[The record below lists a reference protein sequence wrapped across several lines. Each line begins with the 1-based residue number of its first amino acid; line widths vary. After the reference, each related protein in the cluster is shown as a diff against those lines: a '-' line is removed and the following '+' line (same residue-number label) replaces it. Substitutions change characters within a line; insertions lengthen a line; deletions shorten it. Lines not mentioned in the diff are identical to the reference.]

1 MDNGETVFDKT
12 YDRKTF
18 NDKIKYIFD
27 HVKISFDALQN
38 EINLIRNE
46 YDTRQNVYQELL
58 DRKGD
63 IVIPDAKIIEKEYKM
78 QKNMLQNDL
87 IYAVNSRDIVFVEFY
102 QDIYSI
108 FENLISLEMGLKPDK
123 MLLGYNNYKNHKL
136 KDIRENI
143 NLNNQSFEELD
154 KLKNIVISTITDID
168 SLISKHNEYLDTLL
182 KKARSGLDINT
193 FCISMKTFVQKIE
206 IELESN
212 KSQFLYQMED
222 DLFKIHAIN
231 KKIKFINETE
241 KDEKNIAML

>member
-1 MDNGETVFDKT
+1 MSSEEIVFDKT
-12 YDRKTF
+12 YNKKSF
-18 NDKIKYIFD
+18 YDKIKYIFEN
-27 HVKISFDALQN
+27 VKISFDTLQN

-46 YDTRQNVYQELL
+46 YDTRHNAYQDLL
-58 DRKGD
+58 DKKGD

-102 QDIYSI
+102 QDIYSV

-143 NLNNQSFEELD
+143 NLNNQSFEELE
-154 KLKNIVISTITDID
+154 KLKSVVLTTIKEIDI
-168 SLISKHNEYLDTLL
+168 LISKHNEYLDTLL

-222 DLFKIHAIN
+222 DLYKIHAIN
-231 KKIKFINETE
+231 KKVKFINETE
-241 KDEKNIAML
+241 KEEKNVAML